1 MVKCKDG
8 PYVCHEQHAEIVAAL
23 AADKQAADR
32 ATFDAIRAFTVLK
45 DEVAALAAENER
57 IRNALNVFNPN
68 GGWVSLEDYRKL
80 QNENAVLRA
89 KVEWL
94 MKADRLVVW
103 NGTEW
108 EIRHVQNK

>member
-1 MVKCKDG
+1 MEAFEDG
-8 PYVCHEQHAEIVAAL
+8 EYVRHADYAAL
-23 AADKQAADR
+23 QA
-32 ATFDAIRAFTVLK
+32 
-45 DEVAALAAENER
+45 
-57 IRNALNVFNPN
+57 
-68 GGWVSLEDYRKL
+68 
-80 QNENAVLRA
+80 ENAVLTS